1 VQIQQQ
7 LQSKEASELRAAAET
22 VVGDLKDGKL
32 DDPKGLFRFV
42 RALTA
47 CCAKTNVVE
56 PIALQKVEAVIA
68 VAEKVADSDYLKKG
82 IEKAVE
88 AAEAAVAAGAE
99 VQKVVEAAAAEALKP
114 LEKEL
119 AVVEAVSVEEAI
131 AKVLESVKE
140 SSNQESLPALPPSPP
155 PPEERSTPPPSTTS
169 EEPSREASPED
180 PPAPAPSPAA
190 AETTA

>member
-1 VQIQQQ
+1 V
-7 LQSKEASELRAAAET
+7 S
-22 VVGDLKDGKL
+22 DLKDGKL

-47 CCAKTNVVE
+47 CCAASNVVE
-56 PIALQKVEAVIA
+56 PAALEPVALQKIEAAVA
-68 VAEKVADSDYLKKG
+68 VAEKVADSDSLKKVAG
-82 IEKAVE
+82 AVE
-88 AAEAAVAAGAE
+88 AAGAE
-99 VQKVVEAAAAEALKP
+99 AQKVVEAVAAEALKP

-119 AVVEAVSVEEAI
+119 AVVEATSVEEAI
-131 AKVLESVKE
+131 QKVLESVKE
-140 SSNQESLPALPPSPP
+140 SSSQESLPALPPSPP